1 MKLPIILSALLLSS
15 TPAFAQ
21 FDRDNN
27 CIRNKESEMQ
37 RYERIHLTAYQET
50 LNPENIVELTRQ
62 LEEAGKFFK
71 DLSQREKNSIAYK
84 LMTDQLTRIKS
95 QIEEY
100 KTYPDCSELQGG
112 KEQ

>member
-1 MKLPIILSALLLSS
+1 
-15 TPAFAQ
+15 
-21 FDRDNN
+21 
-27 CIRNKESEMQ
+27 MQ